1 MRSPPICSSPR
12 CIAAPSGAASARLRL
27 LANGVA
33 NSRAA
38 RSAVRFG
45 DSLPPSMKPARSA
58 PRRRRV
64 ETEAACGDM
73 GSASCGKGSGLPA
86 APQALEC
93 RGGVAL
99 GLVVA
104 EQATVVMQA
113 EQQRVDLEREL
124 GGVGVGAQMALG
136 HRLRDR
142 LLQLAA

>member
-1 MRSPPICSSPR
+1 MRSLPICSSPR
-12 CIAAPSGAASARLRL
+12 CIVTSSGVASARLRL

-33 NSRAA
+33 NKRAA
-38 RSAVRFG
+38 RSAVRLG
-45 DSLPPSMKPARSA
+45 TSRPPSMKPARSA

-73 GSASCGKGSGLPA
+73 VGASCGKGSGLPA

-104 EQATVVMQA
+104 EQAAVMVQA

-124 GGVGVGAQMALG
+124 GGVGVGAQMALV

-142 LLQLAA
+142 LPQ

>member
-1 MRSPPICSSPR
+1 MVSPPMRNSPR
-12 CIAAPSGAASARLRL
+12 RIAVSPGTASARLRL

-45 DSLPPSMKPARSA
+45 ASRPPSTKPARSA

-73 GSASCGKGSGLPA
+73 GSASCRKESGLPA
-86 APQALEC
+86 APQPLEC
-93 RGGVAL
+93 RRSVAL

-104 EQATVVMQA
+104 EQPAVVVQA
-113 EQQRVDLEREL
+113 EQQRIDLEGEL
-124 GGVGVGAQMALG
+124 GGVGIG
-136 HRLRDR
+136 
-142 LLQLAA
+142 